1 MQQEKPMTTDTR
13 PPPPASKAALP
24 KEADMAPIESVT
36 ATDFDKTQPY
46 TPDRDLAM
54 AAGEIVTVTLNVQ
67 GLGGIA
73 DYEVRIE
80 LPAFD
85 DHLKAVAQIVY
96 QVHAAAFEVNWPR
109 PDEQGDDS

>member
-1 MQQEKPMTTDTR
+1 MTRASTATDTR
-13 PPPPASKAALP
+13 PPPPEPLTE
-24 KEADMAPIESVT
+24 EADMAPIESVT
-36 ATDFDKTQPY
+36 AADFEKTAPY
-46 TPDRDLAM
+46 TPDRDLAV
-54 AAGEIVTVTLNVQ
+54 AAGEVVTLTLSVE

-73 DYEVRIE
+73 DYSVRID

-109 PDEQGDDS
+109 PPEEEGDKP